1 MKVRLLREDDKVWL
15 DFAVSQD
22 FYHATA
28 GITGDFWLDG
38 VKRNQST
45 VYEDDHGA
53 PLVVLKAT
61 PILHVDLQLCSSHR
75 NNVHA
80 LEEGIPPFM
89 MMAKSQKYLG
99 ITSSPASSSVRN
111 YLTDRFKF
119 YTAEECRFMFP
130 RD

>member
-1 MKVRLLREDDKVWL
+1 MKVRLLTEDDRDWL
-15 DFAVSQD
+15 DSLVSKD

-38 VKRNQST
+38 AKRHQST
-45 VYEDDHGA
+45 VYEDEEG
-53 PLVVLKAT
+53 PVVVLKAT
-61 PILHVDLQLCSSHR
+61 PILHIDLQLSESRRR
-75 NNVHA
+75 NIKA

-99 ITSSPASSSVRN
+99 ITSSPASTSVRR

-119 YTAEECRFMFP
+119 STAEECRFMFP
-130 RD
+130 KD